1 MKSKEDNLSRTG
13 RPGRAWVAV
22 PGARRWPGLVLVL
35 LLSLSHTP
43 GRSQSLDDYLRMAE
57 EANPELRA
65 LHSDYLAA
73 LEQSGRAGALPDPT
87 LEAGVFFKPM
97 ERFMG
102 NQQADFRLMQM
113 FPWPGMPGVQRDEAS
128 RMALMRYRA
137 YEDFR
142 NRLYFQVKSAWCDL
156 YLLRK
161 EIRSVEENLGI
172 LEQFE
177 RLALVRLEAAGSAA
191 VAPMPAAG
199 DMPAAAPAAGA
210 GGMATMNMG
219 AGTTPPEAPSAG
231 GSMPS
236 TGAMSAGTGMAEVL
250 RVRMESNELRI
261 RLQLLAESE
270 VPLLAE
276 FNRLVDRPADA
287 PVEPGDALPAGD
299 AEPAATQHADSAFQ
313 RNPMLRMLHAEGGAA
328 EAQQRM
334 ARLEGRPM
342 LGVGVNY
349 MMFAPRPENGM
360 SMGGP
365 DMVMPMFSVSLPVYR
380 KKYRALSKEAELR
393 QQSVSERMEAT
404 RSELQARW
412 LGAQRDWR
420 DAGRRV
426 ELYRQQGT
434 LAGQRQELLTTA
446 YAAGTVPFEEV
457 LRARQA
463 LIDYRFRTEQARVD
477 RYLAVATLEML
488 AGVDGL

>member
-1 MKSKEDNLSRTG
+1 MKSKKDNLRRTG
-13 RPGRAWVAV
+13 RPGRTRVVV
-22 PGARRWPGLVLVL
+22 PGPRRWPGLVLVL
-35 LLSLSHTP
+35 LLSLSPVP
-43 GRSQSLDDYLRMAE
+43 GRSQSLEDYLRMAE

-65 LHSDYLAA
+65 LNSNYLAA

-128 RMALMRYRA
+128 RMALMRYRE

-177 RLALVRLEAAGSAA
+177 RLALVRLEVAGSAA
-191 VAPMPAAG
+191 VAPMPAEGA
-199 DMPAAAPAAGA
+199 MPAAPAAAA
-210 GGMATMNMG
+210 GGMASMNMG
-219 AGTTPPEAPSAG
+219 AGTTAPEAPPAG

-250 RVRMESNELRI
+250 RARMETNELRI

-287 PVEPGDALPAGD
+287 PVEPGDSLPAGD

-342 LGVGVNY
+342 LAIGVNY

-360 SMGGP
+360 TMGGQ
-365 DMVMPMFSVSLPVYR
+365 DMVMPMFSVSLPVNR
-380 KKYRALSKEAELR
+380 KKYRALSKEAELK

-412 LGAQRDWR
+412 LSAQRDLR

-426 ELYRQQGT
+426 ELYRQQST